1 MDRVAHLTFTW
12 WELLINNLIV
22 FAIWD
27 IGVHVVKRFKR
38 KSEWSVDVYDPEKVK
53 AIKAIIRG

>member
-1 MDRVAHLTFTW
+1 MTFTW

-38 KSEWSVDVYDPEKVK
+38 KSEWSVDVYDPEKVE
-53 AIKAIIRG
+53 AIKAIIRS